1 MPPSRPTYRPR
12 RFAFPQRPERGFTLL
27 GAFLALVA
35 LALAVSIALGE
46 VRKFKHRAH
55 REQFITDLT
64 TLAAVFEKYRK
75 EKGDWPA
82 GTHAELRV
90 PRGME
95 TVLADTAWPAGPPF
109 GGTYDWIPP
118 LVPPPPPPPPP
129 PDPNAPARPADV
141 VTKPPVKTPAR
152 PGLITVTAFSPAPP
166 LALTDED
173 MRYIDQKLDDGNLAT
188 GRFRAGFN
196 GWPSYAVDPAP

>member
-1 MPPSRPTYRPR
+1 MPTSRLTFGPR
-12 RFAFPQRPERGFTLL
+12 RPAFLRRAQGFTLL

-35 LALAVSIALGE
+35 LALAISIALSE
-46 VRKFKHRAH
+46 VRKYKHRAH
-55 REQFITDLT
+55 RDQFIADLAA
-64 TLAAVFEKYRK
+64 LAAVFEKYRK
-75 EKGDWPA
+75 EKGEWPA

-95 TVLADTAWPAGPPF
+95 VALADTPWSAGPPF
-109 GGTYDWIPP
+109 GGAYDWIPP
-118 LVPPPPPPPPP
+118 QVPPPPAPPPP
-129 PDPNAPARPADV
+129 PDPNAPAQPADAV
-141 VTKPPVKTPAR
+141 IKPPPKPPTR

-173 MRYIDQKLDDGNLAT
+173 MRYIDGKLDDGNLAT

-196 GWPSYAVDPAP
+196 GWPSYAVSSPP